1 MKLGHIIINLLL
13 LFITIIYVSKKEKIK
28 INDFLLFTC
37 CIMIF
42 YKLPQQMHLMRQGY
56 ACYFIIMA
64 LFSNKICSKLIF
76 IIIGSFFHLSTPII
90 YLIINALSKINN
102 KKKLIAYTLLFASTF
117 LLFYYLS
124 KQKIFFHFPLLNKLN
139 YIINYISSDSHVKKS
154 VLETIKSLFYFY
166 PLLIL
171 LIIYN
176 IKKIHIKEGYFIII
190 STLFLISFSF
200 IPGFGIRVYMP
211 ILSIFLGYYYYKFI
225 KHLNNKFK
233 ALLLFCIFIFIN
245 INWLLFSEIY
255 YYRYPIFSSEPLYY
269 LNSLIEEQEKIC
281 RECLPQQVE
290 IKNKY
295 R

>member
-1 MKLGHIIINLLL
+1 MLYVLSLPNFILFSDDFSSYYNNFLYFLDSNYKNGFNEYNYEFLFPSLNLVLSKFIYGKFPYLMKLGHIIINLLL

-139 YIINYISSDSHVKKS
+139 YIINYI
-154 VLETIKSLFYFY
+154 
-166 PLLIL
+166 
-171 LIIYN
+171 
-176 IKKIHIKEGYFIII
+176 
-190 STLFLISFSF
+190 
-200 IPGFGIRVYMP
+200 
-211 ILSIFLGYYYYKFI
+211 
-225 KHLNNKFK
+225 
-233 ALLLFCIFIFIN
+233 
-245 INWLLFSEIY
+245 
-255 YYRYPIFSSEPLYY
+255 
-269 LNSLIEEQEKIC
+269 
-281 RECLPQQVE
+281 
-290 IKNKY
+290 
-295 R
+295 